1 VRGSSV
7 PGREGGEDLRDGVPE
22 HGGYVLLVVGERET
36 AGGADV
42 FEDADDN
49 MMEEVSFLTTRGA
62 ADGVVSTCGVIISSL
77 GRWRDGRRLPEA
89 YVHRIGGV
97 HLLLL
102 FTADGGDPAVRGSGV
117 GSHDLSSLGDM
128 KSTTAYSMR
137 TSYSKTSR

>member
-1 VRGSSV
+1 M
-7 PGREGGEDLRDGVPE
+7 
-22 HGGYVLLVVGERET
+22 LLVVGERET

-42 FEDADDN
+42 FEDA
-49 MMEEVSFLTTRGA
+49 MEEVWFLTTRGA

-102 FTADGGDPAVRGSGV
+102 PMEGIPPSGVRGLD
-117 GSHDLSSLGDM
+117 HM
-128 KSTTAYSMR
+128 
-137 TSYSKTSR
+137 TSPRLET

>member
-1 VRGSSV
+1 
-7 PGREGGEDLRDGVPE
+7 
-22 HGGYVLLVVGERET
+22 VLLVVGERET

-89 YVHRIGGV
+89 YVHWISGV

-102 FTADGGDPAVRGSGV
+102 PTEGIPPAVRGSGV

-128 KSTTAYSMR
+128 KSTTVRSMR